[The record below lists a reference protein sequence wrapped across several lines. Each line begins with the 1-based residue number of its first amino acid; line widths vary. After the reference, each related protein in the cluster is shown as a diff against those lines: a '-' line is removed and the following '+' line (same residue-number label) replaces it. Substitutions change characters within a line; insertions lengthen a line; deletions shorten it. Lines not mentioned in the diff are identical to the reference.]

1 MKLELTKQAEKEL
14 ELVNVNFE
22 DDGFEYEDLSEREM
36 LIADAGMYCD
46 EAYIDNEFTDLKEWA
61 RELGMCESE
70 TDSDAM
76 FEKINKMI
84 ELEIVK
90 VVE

>member
-1 MKLELTKQAEKEL
+1 MKLELTKQAELEL
-14 ELVNVNFE
+14 EVVNAKF
-22 DDGFEYEDLSEREM
+22 DDEGLEYEDLNDREI

-46 EAYIDNEFTDLKEWA
+46 GAYIDNEFTDLKEWA

-76 FEKINKMI
+76 FEKLSMMI
-84 ELEIVK
+84 DDGILSIV
-90 VVE
+90 E

>member
-1 MKLELTKQAEKEL
+1 MKLELTKQAELEL
-14 ELVNVNFE
+14 EVVNTKF
-22 DDGFEYEDLSEREM
+22 DDEGLEWEDLNEREA
-36 LIADAGMYCD
+36 LISDAGMYCD
-46 EAYIDNEFTDLKEWA
+46 GAYIDNEFTDLKEWT

>member
-1 MKLELTKQAEKEL
+1 MSEL
-14 ELVNVNFE
+14 ET
-22 DDGFEYEDLSEREM
+22 
-36 LIADAGMYCD
+36 LITDAGMYCD
-46 EAYIDNEFTDLKEWA
+46 GAYIDNEFTDLKEWT

>member
-1 MKLELTKQAEKEL
+1 MKLELTKQAELEL
-14 ELVNVNFE
+14 EVVNAKF
-22 DDGFEYEDLSEREM
+22 DDEGLEYEDLNDREI

-46 EAYIDNEFTDLKEWA
+46 GAYIDNEFTDLKEWA

-76 FEKINKMI
+76 FEKLSMMI
-84 ELEIVK
+84 DDGILNIV
-90 VVE
+90 E